1 MGKHVTKP
9 IVVINPNSTEAVTE
23 AMSAALDPLRLPG
36 GPEIECLTNADGPPG
51 IESQADVD
59 LAAVQTREIVA
70 RRANSA
76 SAFVIACYSDPG
88 IHACREATDKP
99 VYGIAESGVLCA
111 MSTVE
116 RFGVVAILDKS
127 IPRHLRYI
135 RTLGFES
142 RLAGERALG
151 LGVVELSNES
161 VTYGRL
167 LETGKKLRD
176 SDGAQAVVL
185 GCAGMARYRS
195 SLEDDLGLP
204 VIDPTQAAVSN
215 ALTIS
220 LLKSP

>member
-1 MGKHVTKP
+1 MTKP

-59 LAAVQTREIVA
+59 LAAVQTRDVVA

-88 IHACREATDKP
+88 IHACREATEQP
-99 VYGIAESGVLCA
+99 VYGIAESGVLSA
-111 MSTVE
+111 MSMVE

-167 LETGKKLRD
+167 LETGRQLRD
-176 SDGAQAVVL
+176 VDGAQAIVL
-185 GCAGMARYRS
+185 GCAGMARYRP
-195 SLEDDLGLP
+195 SLEDDLGLS

-220 LLKSP
+220 LLKSS

>member
-1 MGKHVTKP
+1 MTKP

-23 AMSAALDPLRLPG
+23 AMSAALEPLRLPG

-88 IHACREATDKP
+88 IHACREATDQP

-116 RFGVVAILDKS
+116 RFGVVAILEKS
-127 IPRHLRYI
+127 IPRHMRYI

-142 RLAGERALG
+142 RLAGERPLG

-167 LETGKKLRD
+167 LETGKQLRD
-176 SDGAQAVVL
+176 IDGAQAIVL
-185 GCAGMARYRS
+185 GCAGMARYRAT
-195 SLEDDLGLP
+195 LEDDLGVP

>member
-1 MGKHVTKP
+1 MTKP

>member
-1 MGKHVTKP
+1 MTKP

-88 IHACREATDKP
+88 IHACREATEQP
-99 VYGIAESGVLCA
+99 VYGIAESGVLSA

-167 LETGKKLRD
+167 LETGRQLRD
-176 SDGAQAVVL
+176 IDGAQAIVL
-185 GCAGMARYRS
+185 GCAGMARYRR
-195 SLEDDLGLP
+195 SLEDDLGLS
-204 VIDPTQAAVSN
+204 VVDPTQAAVSN
-215 ALTIS
+215 ALTTS

>member
-1 MGKHVTKP
+1 MTKP

-51 IESQADVD
+51 VESQADVD
-59 LAAVQTREIVA
+59 LAAVQTRDIVA

-99 VYGIAESGVLCA
+99 VYGIAESGMLCA

-135 RTLGFES
+135 RTLGFGS

-167 LETGKKLRD
+167 LETGKNLRD
-176 SDGAQAVVL
+176 TDGAQAIIL
-185 GCAGMARYRS
+185 GCAGMARYRR
-195 SLEDDLGLP
+195 SLEDDLGVP

-220 LLKSP
+220 LLKSS

>member
-1 MGKHVTKP
+1 MTKP

-88 IHACREATDKP
+88 IHACREATDSP

-116 RFGVVAILDKS
+116 RFGVVAILEKS
-127 IPRHLRYI
+127 IPRHMRYI

-142 RLAGERALG
+142 RLAGERPLR

-167 LETGKKLRD
+167 LETGKQLRD
-176 SDGAQAVVL
+176 IDGAQAIVL
-185 GCAGMARYRS
+185 GCAGMARYRAT
-195 SLEDDLGLP
+195 LEDDLGVP

>member
-1 MGKHVTKP
+1 VTNP

-23 AMSAALDPLRLPG
+23 AMSAALDALRLPG

-99 VYGIAESGVLCA
+99 VYGIAESGVMCA

-151 LGVVELSNES
+151 LGVVELSNMS

-167 LETGKKLRD
+167 LDTGKKLRD
-176 SDGAQAVVL
+176 IDGAQAIVL
-185 GCAGMARYRS
+185 GCAGMARYRN
-195 SLEDDLGLP
+195 SLEEDLLLP

-215 ALTIS
+215 ALTNS

>member
-1 MGKHVTKP
+1 VTKP

-23 AMSAALDPLRLPG
+23 AMSAALDPFRLPG

-88 IHACREATDKP
+88 IHACREATDRP

-176 SDGAQAVVL
+176 SDGAQAIVL

-195 SLEDDLGLP
+195 SLEEDLCLP

-215 ALTIS
+215 ALTNS

>member
-1 MGKHVTKP
+1 MTKP

-116 RFGVVAILDKS
+116 RFGVVAILEKS
-127 IPRHLRYI
+127 IPRHMRYI

-142 RLAGERALG
+142 RLAGERPLG

-167 LETGKKLRD
+167 LETGKQLRD
-176 SDGAQAVVL
+176 IDGAQAIVL
-185 GCAGMARYRS
+185 GCAGMARYRAT
-195 SLEDDLGLP
+195 LEDDLGVP

>member
-1 MGKHVTKP
+1 MTKP

-51 IESQADVD
+51 VESQADVD
-59 LAAVQTREIVA
+59 LAAVQTRDIVA

-99 VYGIAESGVLCA
+99 VYGIAESGMLCA

-135 RTLGFES
+135 RTLGFGS

-167 LETGKKLRD
+167 SETAKNLRD
-176 SDGAQAVVL
+176 TDGAQAIIL
-185 GCAGMARYRS
+185 GCAGMARYRR
-195 SLEDDLGLP
+195 SLEDDLGVP

-220 LLKSP
+220 LLKSS

>member
-1 MGKHVTKP
+1 MKP

-23 AMSAALDPLRLPG
+23 AMSAALEPLRLPG
-36 GPEIECLTNADGPPG
+36 GPKIECLTNADGPPG
-51 IESQADVD
+51 VESQSDVD

-161 VTYGRL
+161 ATYGRL

-176 SDGAQAVVL
+176 LDGAQAIVL
-185 GCAGMARYRS
+185 GCAGMARYQAA
-195 SLEDDLGLP
+195 LEDDLCLP

-215 ALTIS
+215 ALTNS
-220 LLKSP
+220 LLKSS

>member
-1 MGKHVTKP
+1 MTKP

-88 IHACREATDKP
+88 IHACREATDRP

-116 RFGVVAILDKS
+116 RFGVVAILEKS
-127 IPRHLRYI
+127 IPRHMRYI

-142 RLAGERALG
+142 RLAGERPLG

-167 LETGKKLRD
+167 LETGKQLRD
-176 SDGAQAVVL
+176 IDGAQAIVL
-185 GCAGMARYRS
+185 GCAGMARYRAT
-195 SLEDDLGLP
+195 LEDDLGVP

>member
-1 MGKHVTKP
+1 MTKP

-51 IESQADVD
+51 VESQADVD
-59 LAAVQTREIVA
+59 LAAVQTRDIVA

-99 VYGIAESGVLCA
+99 VYGIAESGMLCA

-135 RTLGFES
+135 RTLGFGS

-167 LETGKKLRD
+167 SETGKNLRD
-176 SDGAQAVVL
+176 TDGAQAIIL
-185 GCAGMARYRS
+185 GCAGMARYRR
-195 SLEDDLGLP
+195 SLEDDLGVP

-220 LLKSP
+220 LLKSS

>member
-1 MGKHVTKP
+1 MTKP

-116 RFGVVAILDKS
+116 RFGVVAILEKS
-127 IPRHLRYI
+127 IPRHMRYI

-142 RLAGERALG
+142 RLAGERPLG

-167 LETGKKLRD
+167 LETGKQLRD
-176 SDGAQAVVL
+176 IDGAQAIVL
-185 GCAGMARYRS
+185 GCAGMARYRAT
-195 SLEDDLGLP
+195 LEGDLGVP